1 MDELISAL
9 KSYIVL
15 SLQDLSNIKE
25 TISHRYAHLSSTERA
40 EILAMALHTHLDK
53 HLSGVYNIN
62 RDDDGDSKDG
72 VEDADT
78 DTVTALKHQILSDT
92 LAKHIYTITRHDI
105 FQSIYQL
112 DLPEEMRVSLAESWL
127 SESVKVMVPRW
138 ALEQVIYGESTNRS
152 IPNTRSFDTE
162 RPRLKI
168 DFHLWYH
175 HMNRWMGKMTT
186 GIATILILISLVSF
200 VSYFRHRGDE
210 PMLYGK
216 GLYHTDPRWQI
227 LFEHLG
233 DLSLSA
239 LQTDDFSY
247 QRFDYFSV
255 KSYIL
260 LHRNGLIGQ
269 SEHYNLI
276 IQMAKFNDVDPLL
289 LFAII
294 GHEQAFVPLDA
305 AYRDKIIHNPYNVYH
320 SWVDYNTNLV
330 DATQIAIN
338 TIKIRLKTKPSNTSS
353 FEWLNLIYA
362 EDPNWHL
369 GVKAMYNHLCVIGR
383 SEKASIHD
391 F

>member
-25 TISHRYAHLSSTERA
+25 TISQRYAHLSSTERA

-53 HLSGVYNIN
+53 HLSGVYNVT
-62 RDDDGDSKDG
+62 RDDGVSADDGD
-72 VEDADT
+72 T
-78 DTVTALKHQILSDT
+78 ITALKHQILSDT

-127 SESVKVMVPRW
+127 SESVKIMVPRW
-138 ALEQVIYGESTNRS
+138 ALEQLIYGESSGTPPPINR
-152 IPNTRSFDTE
+152 TFDTDHS
-162 RPRLKI
+162 RLKL
-168 DFHLWYH
+168 DFHTWYH
-175 HMNRWMGKMTT
+175 HLNRGMGKMTT
-186 GIATILILISLVSF
+186 GIAVILILISIVSF
-200 VSYFRHRGDE
+200 VSYFSHRQDA
-210 PMLYGK
+210 PSQFSK
-216 GLYHTDPRWQI
+216 GLYHTEPRWQI
-227 LFEHLG
+227 PFDQLG
-233 DLSLSA
+233 GYSLSA

-255 KSYIL
+255 KNYIL
-260 LHRNGLIGQ
+260 LHRKGLIGQ
-269 SEHYNLI
+269 AEHYNLI
-276 IQMAKFNDVDPLL
+276 IQMAKLNDIDPLL

-305 AYRDKIIHNPYNVYH
+305 AYRDKIIYNPYNVYH
-320 SWVDYNTNLV
+320 SWVDYNTDLV

-338 TIKIRLKTKPSNTSS
+338 TIKLRLRTKPSDTPS
-353 FEWLNLIYA
+353 FEWLNLTYA

-369 GVKAMYNHLCVIGR
+369 GVKAIYNHLCVIGR
-383 SEKASIHD
+383 SESSSIHD

>member
-25 TISHRYAHLSSTERA
+25 TISQRYAHLSSTERA
-40 EILAMALHTHLDK
+40 EILAMTLHTHLDK
-53 HLSGVYNIN
+53 HLSGVYNVKH
-62 RDDDGDSKDG
+62 RDESDDEDVKDTE
-72 VEDADT
+72 V
-78 DTVTALKHQILSDT
+78 DTVSALKHQILSDT

-112 DLPEEMRVSLAESWL
+112 ELPEEMRVSLAESWL
-127 SESVKVMVPRW
+127 SESVKIMVPRW
-138 ALEQVIYGESTNRS
+138 ALERYFYQEASDMSVAMSRTSDIKNY
-152 IPNTRSFDTE
+152 
-162 RPRLKI
+162 RPIL
-168 DFHLWYH
+168 DFQTLYH
-175 HMNRWMGKMTT
+175 HMNRWMGKMVT
-186 GIATILILISLVSF
+186 GIALILIIISLVSF
-200 VSYFRHRGDE
+200 VSYFRHRKDE
-210 PMLYGK
+210 PSLNSK
-216 GLYHTDPRWQI
+216 GLYHTDPQWQI
-227 LFEHLG
+227 PFEHLG
-233 DLSLSA
+233 NHSLTA

-247 QRFDYFSV
+247 RRFDYFNV
-255 KSYIL
+255 KNYIL
-260 LHRNGLIGQ
+260 LQRKGLVGRTD
-269 SEHYNLI
+269 HYNLI
-276 IQMAKFNDVDPLL
+276 IQMAKLNDVDPLL

-320 SWVDYNTNLV
+320 SWIDYNTDLV

-353 FEWLNLIYA
+353 FEWLNLTYA

-369 GVKAMYNHLCVIGR
+369 GVKAIYNHLCVIGR
-383 SEKASIHD
+383 SEKTSIHD

>member
-25 TISHRYAHLSSTERA
+25 TISQRYAHLSSTERA
-40 EILAMALHTHLDK
+40 EILAMALHSHLDK
-53 HLSGVYNIN
+53 HLSGVHNVN
-62 RDDDGDSKDG
+62 TNHDQGH
-72 VEDADT
+72 
-78 DTVTALKHQILSDT
+78 DTVSELKHQILSDT

-127 SESVKVMVPRW
+127 SESVKIMVPRW
-138 ALEQVIYGESTNRS
+138 ALERYFYGEAMVTPEPIN
-152 IPNTRSFDTE
+152 IPYDTE
-162 RPRLKI
+162 YHRSKL
-168 DFHLWYH
+168 DFHTWYH
-175 HMNRWMGKMTT
+175 RINRWMGKLTT
-186 GIATILILISLVSF
+186 GVAMILIFISIVSF
-200 VSYFRHRGDE
+200 VSYFRHQDDA
-210 PMLYGK
+210 PSQFSK
-216 GLYHTDPRWQI
+216 GLYQTDPRWQI
-227 LFEHLG
+227 PFDDLG
-233 DLSLSA
+233 EISISA
-239 LQTDDFSY
+239 LQTDNFSY
-247 QRFDYFSV
+247 QRFDYFRV
-255 KSYIL
+255 KNYIL
-260 LHRNGLIGQ
+260 FHRKGLIGEA
-269 SEHYNLI
+269 EHYNLI
-276 IQMAKFNDVDPLL
+276 IQMAKLNNIDPLL

-320 SWVDYNTNLV
+320 SWLDYNTNLV

-353 FEWLNLIYA
+353 FEWLNLTYA

-369 GVKAMYNHLCVIGR
+369 GVKAMYNQLCVIGR
-383 SEKASIHD
+383 SASESIHD

>member
-25 TISHRYAHLSSTERA
+25 TISQRYAHLSSTERA

-53 HLSGVYNIN
+53 HLSGVN
-62 RDDDGDSKDG
+62 DVTHDDGVSVVDG
-72 VEDADT
+72 
-78 DTVTALKHQILSDT
+78 DTVTALKHQILSNT

-112 DLPEEMRVSLAESWL
+112 DIPEEMRVSLAESWL
-127 SESVKVMVPRW
+127 TESVKIMVPRW
-138 ALEQVIYGESTNRS
+138 ALEQVIYGELTVTSPPINRTF
-152 IPNTRSFDTE
+152 NTDH
-162 RPRLKI
+162 PHIKL
-168 DFHLWYH
+168 DFHTWYH
-175 HMNRWMGKMTT
+175 HMNRWMGKMAT
-186 GIATILILISLVSF
+186 GIAMILILISIVSF
-200 VSYFRHRGDE
+200 VSYFSHRQDA
-210 PMLYGK
+210 PFQFSK
-216 GLYHTDPRWQI
+216 GIYHTEPKWQI
-227 LFEHLG
+227 PFEHLG
-233 DLSLSA
+233 DFSLSA
-239 LQTDDFSY
+239 LQTDDFSF

-255 KSYIL
+255 KNYIL

-269 SEHYNLI
+269 AEHYNLI
-276 IQMAKFNDVDPLL
+276 IQMAKLNDIDPLL

-320 SWVDYNTNLV
+320 SWVDYNTDLV

-338 TIKIRLKTKPSNTSS
+338 TIKLRLRTKPSDTAS
-353 FEWLNLIYA
+353 FEWLNLTYA

-369 GVKAMYNHLCVIGR
+369 GVKAIYNHLCVIGR
-383 SEKASIHD
+383 SESSSIHD